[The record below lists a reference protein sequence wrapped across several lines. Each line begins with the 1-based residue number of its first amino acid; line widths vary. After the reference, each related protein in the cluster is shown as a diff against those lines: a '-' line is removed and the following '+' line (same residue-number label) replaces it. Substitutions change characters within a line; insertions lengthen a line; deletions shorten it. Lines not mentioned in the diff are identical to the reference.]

1 VTALVATQKLNIK
14 NFPFTLYQ
22 IGTKFRDEARP
33 RHGLLRCR
41 EFIMKDAYSFD
52 KTQELAYKTYE
63 SIYDAYTKIFSRFE
77 LTFVAV
83 EADSGNI
90 GGSKSH
96 EFQVLSEIGEDTLMV
111 CECGKYSS
119 NIEKSKSQ
127 SSDLSNAIVTF
138 EILKVKNE
146 LNEEKIFKVQFDSRR
161 ELNLF
166 RIKSEFN
173 LNSVEIFKS
182 EENLKIDEFL
192 VDESVSKDK
201 NKSNNVKRGYFTL
214 SMEGDFCCSNQNC
227 LEDKKKIIKK
237 KGIEV
242 GHVFYLGKKY
252 SKVLEANFLNEKN
265 EIENI
270 EMGCYGIGVSRTLQ
284 AIVEN
289 SNDSEGIIWPCKLF
303 YYLILKFLW
312 LLSKFL

>member
-1 VTALVATQKLNIK
+1 VATQKLNIK
-14 NFPFTLYQ
+14 SFPFTLYQ
-22 IGTKFRDEARP
+22 IGTKFRDEVRP

-52 KTQELAYKTYE
+52 TTQELAYKTYE
-63 SIYDAYTKIFSRFE
+63 SIYEAYNKIFSRFE
-77 LTFVAV
+77 LKFVAV

-96 EFQVLSEIGEDTLMV
+96 EFQVLSDIGEDTLMV

-127 SSDLSNAIVTF
+127 SSDLSNASIAF
-138 EILKVKNE
+138 EILKVRNE
-146 LNEEKIFKVQFDSRR
+146 FNEEKLFKVQFDSRR

-173 LNSVEIFKS
+173 LNSLEILKS

-192 VDESVSKDK
+192 VDESISKDE
-201 NKSNNVKRGYFTL
+201 NELQNNAKRGYFTL
-214 SMEGDFCCSNQNC
+214 SMEGDFCCFNQNC
-227 LEDKKKIIKK
+227 LKEERKLIKK

-252 SKVLEANFLNEKN
+252 SKLLGANFLNENN
-265 EIENI
+265 ETENI

-284 AIVEN
+284 AIVES
-289 SNDSEGIIWPCKLF
+289 SNDSEGIIWPCKQCIN
-303 YYLILKFLW
+303 LISSFCC
-312 LLSKFL
+312 SF